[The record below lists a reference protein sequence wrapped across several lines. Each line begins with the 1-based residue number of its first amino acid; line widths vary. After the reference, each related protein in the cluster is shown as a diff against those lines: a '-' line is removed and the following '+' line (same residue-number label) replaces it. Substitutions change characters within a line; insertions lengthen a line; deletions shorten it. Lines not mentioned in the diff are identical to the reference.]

1 MLLFIKKKTH
11 KKYNEIYVTIEAN
24 TWRRLT
30 NFSLVI
36 WIRKWHPPSLM
47 SNSNQLVHNGLFC
60 HYRGIDDSLKSNY
73 LQCTTNLIHACTD
86 HFLLVILGVHAR
98 CILSAL
104 RVGPWDVVRHCHGLG
119 TERERL
125 WWSSGISWDEEC
137 LYIVPLRHCIAVG
150 LALLLSGRKGEE
162 SAVIQRV
169 VELVAAMLADTVVDS
184 VLKPC
189 PFLLV

>member
-1 MLLFIKKKTH
+1 MKNH

-36 WIRKWHPPSLM
+36 WIRKWHPLSLM

-125 WWSSGISWDEEC
+125 YLTENIGFLLNPRDHITQKQVVRDDWWLACSK
-137 LYIVPLRHCIAVG
+137 LYTLVVPL
-150 LALLLSGRKGEE
+150 
-162 SAVIQRV
+162 
-169 VELVAAMLADTVVDS
+169 
-184 VLKPC
+184 
-189 PFLLV
+189 LLVMLKVQDCKVDRFKVIKKGKIL